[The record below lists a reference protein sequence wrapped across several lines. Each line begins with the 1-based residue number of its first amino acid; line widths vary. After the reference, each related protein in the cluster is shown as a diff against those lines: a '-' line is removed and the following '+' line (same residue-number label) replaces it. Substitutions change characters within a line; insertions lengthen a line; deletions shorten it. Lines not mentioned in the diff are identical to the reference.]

1 MLNRVLIAIGSS
13 LIVYGLSSTVFAQSL
28 QSPSYRIDE
37 SFIGPGG
44 SVYSSSPN
52 YQESSTAGDIGVG
65 ESSSSS
71 YSSVAGF
78 NTTSDPRLSM
88 IVNTPSI
95 NFGALSTAATT
106 TATSSFSVLNYTS
119 YGYSVF
125 TVGNPPTMDG
135 HSLAVMTGSAASAGT
150 EQFGI
155 NLVDNATPNI
165 GTNPV
170 QIPSGSFSF
179 GSAASGYDT
188 ADAFR
193 YGSGEE
199 VAHSLKTSGETD
211 YTISYVLN
219 IATTTPGGAYTSNQ
233 TLVVIG
239 TY

>member
-1 MLNRVLIAIGSS
+1 MSNKLLISLATS
-13 LIVYGLSSTVFAQSL
+13 LILYGVTTTVFAQSL

-65 ESSSSS
+65 ESTSSS
-71 YSSVAGF
+71 YQTVAGF
-78 NTTSDPRLSM
+78 NTTNDPRLSM

-95 NFGALSTAATT
+95 NFGGLSTAATT

-125 TVGNPPTMDG
+125 TVGTPPTMGG
-135 HSLAVMTGSAASAGT
+135 HTLASMSGSGSSIGT

-155 NLVDNATPNI
+155 NLVDNSTPNI
-165 GTNPV
+165 GSNPV
-170 QIPSGSFSF
+170 QVPSSSFSF
-179 GSAASGYDT
+179 GTAASGYNSADT
-188 ADAFR
+188 FK
-193 YGSGEE
+193 YGNGEE
-199 VAHSLKTSGETD
+199 IAHSTKTSGETD
-211 YTISYVLN
+211 YTISYVIN
-219 IATTTPGGAYTSNQ
+219 ISTTTPGGSYTGSQ
-233 TLVVIG
+233 VLVVIG